1 MPKLPESNEL
11 LRSMYAIACR
21 DGAQTN
27 WHAVRKALRAE
38 LFEEAGLA
46 DLNDTQTVLRVTC
59 TARTFRYMDD
69 QAQLADLYKLDPRTQ
84 PVVPP
89 QT

>member
-1 MPKLPESNEL
+1 
-11 LRSMYAIACR
+11 MYAIACR

-38 LFEEAGLA
+38 LFEEVGMA

-59 TARTFRYMDD
+59 TAKTFRMPQGEEGWDEI
-69 QAQLADLYKLDPRTQ
+69 YKDDPRAQ

-89 QT
+89 QG

>member
-1 MPKLPESNEL
+1 MKLPQHNEL

-27 WHAVRKALRAE
+27 WPAVRKALRAE
-38 LFEEAGLA
+38 LFEQVGLA

-59 TARTFRYMDD
+59 TAKTFRCMEDMSDLFKDD
-69 QAQLADLYKLDPRTQ
+69 PKAQ

-89 QT
+89 VG

>member
-1 MPKLPESNEL
+1 MKLPQHNEL

-27 WHAVRKALRAE
+27 WPAVRKVLRAE
-38 LFEEAGLA
+38 LFEEVGMA

-59 TARTFRYMDD
+59 TAKTFRVMEDMS
-69 QAQLADLYKLDPRTQ
+69 DLYKDDPRAQ

-89 QT
+89 VG

>member
-1 MPKLPESNEL
+1 MKLPHNEL
-11 LRSMYAIACR
+11 LRSMYAVACR

-38 LFEEAGLA
+38 LFEEANLA

-59 TARTFRYMDD
+59 TAKTFRVMEDMS
-69 QAQLADLYKLDPRTQ
+69 DLYKDDPRAQ

-89 QT
+89 VG

>member
-1 MPKLPESNEL
+1 
-11 LRSMYAIACR
+11 MYAIACR
-21 DGAQTN
+21 DGSQTN

-38 LFEEAGLA
+38 LFDEVGMA

-59 TARTFRYMDD
+59 TAKTFRCMEDM
-69 QAQLADLYKLDPRTQ
+69 AEIYKDDPRTK

-89 QT
+89 VG